1 MDPLWKLPPFELKP
15 LPGGAWAVQSEAG
28 LGPALAVFAPMRRQ
42 GASWVLAL
50 AGNDSVDLTPVDD
63 RSWKPVPFPAA
74 PRAERF
80 LCVLRYD
87 QPDDRPG
94 GTFGPL
100 LFRPDDGGA
109 GHATITGDELRAVL
123 DALQR
128 DTDLQ
133 LELQMVSP
141 PGDPPAPARMAAP
154 AASPRTQVPPA
165 PAPPDLLP
173 DTLCFAFA
181 SCQYPAGMLDRRVAH
196 QSYARLAQY
205 LQQADRPRPERL
217 LLVGDQVYTD
227 ATYGLLD
234 PARLDDRYRLPYEAM
249 RDRANGPF
257 ALLPQDFLA
266 RRRMMPDDHEIADNW
281 EPDPSG
287 TLDPKFQP
295 AMEAYWTYQRRSG
308 PEPEVRIR
316 EDGPGWCLFMADSRT
331 QRMPRDETNVDQA
344 LILGKA
350 QTIELEKWLE
360 SAPADKLKI
369 VTTASML
376 LPRTRI
382 SMDEPLYL
390 DPWQGYPAS
399 LHRLLAFLYEQD
411 LRNVVFL
418 SGDAHIACDARIT
431 VRRHGASGG
440 VRFASFHAPA
450 LYAPFPFAN
459 EEPANFLLQD
469 AFRFQCGGNTY
480 ECEVQA
486 SLPAGRANGCGLLH
500 ATREGGAWDLRIEV
514 L

>member
-28 LGPALAVFAPMRRQ
+28 LGPALAVFAPLRRQ

-50 AGNDSVDLTPVDD
+50 SGDDSVDLTPAND
-63 RSWKPVPFPAA
+63 RSWTPVPFPTA
-74 PRAERF
+74 PQAERF
-80 LCVLRYD
+80 LCMLRYD
-87 QPDDRPG
+87 QPGDRPG

-100 LFRPDDGGA
+100 LFRPDDGDA
-109 GHATITGDELRAVL
+109 GHATITGADLRAAL
-123 DALQR
+123 DTLQR

-141 PGDPPAPARMAAP
+141 PDPPPAPAGSAAP
-154 AASPRTQVPPA
+154 ADA
-165 PAPPDLLP
+165 APPDPLP

-181 SCQYPAGMLDRRVAH
+181 SCQYPAGLLDRRIAH
-196 QSYARLAQY
+196 GSYARLAQA
-205 LQQADRPRPERL
+205 LQQAGGPRPERL

-249 RDRANGPF
+249 QDRANGPF

-266 RRRMMPDDHEIADNW
+266 RRRMMPDDHEIVDNW
-281 EPDPSG
+281 EPGPPGTTDPRV
-287 TLDPKFQP
+287 KP
-295 AMEAYWTYQRRSG
+295 AMEAYWTYQRRSD
-308 PEPEVRIR
+308 PEPEMRIR
-316 EDGPGWCLFMADSRT
+316 ECGPGWWLFMADSRT

-344 LILGKA
+344 LILGQA
-350 QTIELEKWLE
+350 QTVELEEWLE

-382 SMDEPLYL
+382 CMDEPLYL

-399 LHRLLAFLYEQD
+399 LHRLLAFLYEKN

-431 VRRHGASGG
+431 VRRRGAPGG

-459 EEPANFLLQD
+459 EEPANFLLQED
-469 AFRFQCGGNTY
+469 FSFQSGGNTY
-480 ECEVQA
+480 ECEVRA

-500 ATREGGAWDLRIEV
+500 ATRAGPDWDVTYQV
-514 L
+514 LA